1 MCIFGRACRQQQGIG
16 GESRIKMHGLQRTHP
31 CPCAPTQ
38 IQAAVARFPTP
49 AVPELQAEPAA
60 QPVWASGLQAASVP
74 TEQKVHLVQAQ
85 QVPRAQ
91 RVRPVL
97 RVR

>member
-1 MCIFGRACRQQQGIG
+1 
-16 GESRIKMHGLQRTHP
+16 MHGLQRTHP

-49 AVPELQAEPAA
+49 AVPELPAEPAA
-60 QPVWASGLQAASVP
+60 QLVWASGLQVASVP

-85 QVPRAQ
+85 PVRLELPVPR
-91 RVRPVL
+91 VRSAVL
-97 RVR
+97 ERLVLSVQVLLGHSVG

>member
-1 MCIFGRACRQQQGIG
+1 M
-16 GESRIKMHGLQRTHP
+16 
-31 CPCAPTQ
+31 
-38 IQAAVARFPTP
+38 ARFPTP
-49 AVPELQAEPAA
+49 AVPEPPVVLAG
-60 QPVWASGLQAASVP
+60 QPVGASGPQAAS
-74 TEQKVHLVQAQ
+74 VQAQ

>member
-1 MCIFGRACRQQQGIG
+1 
-16 GESRIKMHGLQRTHP
+16 
-31 CPCAPTQ
+31 
-38 IQAAVARFPTP
+38 VARFPTP
-49 AVPELQAEPAA
+49 AVLAA
-60 QPVWASGLQAASVP
+60 QPVGASVQLAASVP

-97 RVR
+97 RVPLV

>member
-1 MCIFGRACRQQQGIG
+1 
-16 GESRIKMHGLQRTHP
+16 MHGLQRTHP

-91 RVRPVL
+91 RVRPVPQVRL
-97 RVR
+97 VVLERLVRSVRVLLGRSGG